1 MVKIVN
7 NYKILIVDDDK
18 EIRIALKEILEK
30 QQYVVVE
37 ASNGDEAISKINNDI
52 DLIILDVMMP
62 NRDGI
67 TTCIEIRENY
77 DMPILFLT
85 AKSTEYDK
93 YIGLSMG
100 GDDYLS
106 KPFSK
111 MELLARVSSL
121 IRRYRVYQNKQ
132 NKNSPLENN
141 YIYIKDL
148 RIDKYASR
156 VYKNNQEITLTN
168 IEYKILMLLAQHK
181 NKIFTLENLYES
193 IWHESYDYSV
203 NQTIMVHIRNLRKK
217 LDDSSKSSQ
226 YIKNVWGRGYCIEED
241 E

>member
-1 MVKIVN
+1 MKIVN

-217 LDDSSKSSQ
+217 LDDSSKSYQ

>member
-1 MVKIVN
+1 MKIVN

-37 ASNGDEAISKINNDI
+37 ASNGDEAITKINNDI

>member
-1 MVKIVN
+1 MKIVN

-181 NKIFTLENLYES
+181 NKIFTLENLYER

>member
-1 MVKIVN
+1 M
-7 NYKILIVDDDK
+7 
-18 EIRIALKEILEK
+18 
-30 QQYVVVE
+30 
-37 ASNGDEAISKINNDI
+37 
-52 DLIILDVMMP
+52 
-62 NRDGI
+62 
-67 TTCIEIRENY
+67 
-77 DMPILFLT
+77 
-85 AKSTEYDK
+85 
-93 YIGLSMG
+93 YI
-100 GDDYLS
+100 
-106 KPFSK
+106 K
-111 MELLARVSSL
+111 
-121 IRRYRVYQNKQ
+121 NKQ

-217 LDDSSKSSQ
+217 LDDSSKVLN
-226 YIKNVWGRGYCIEED
+226 I
-241 E
+241 

>member
-1 MVKIVN
+1 MKIVN

-121 IRRYRVYQNKQ
+121 IRRYRVYQNKR

>member
-1 MVKIVN
+1 
-7 NYKILIVDDDK
+7 
-18 EIRIALKEILEK
+18 
-30 QQYVVVE
+30 
-37 ASNGDEAISKINNDI
+37 
-52 DLIILDVMMP
+52 MMP

-111 MELLARVSSL
+111 IELLARISSL
-121 IRRYRVYQNKQ
+121 IKRYQVYQNKQ
-132 NKNSPLENN
+132 SKNSPLKNN

>member
-1 MVKIVN
+1 MKIVN

-217 LDDSSKSSQ
+217 LDDSSKSSR

>member
-1 MVKIVN
+1 MKIVN

-111 MELLARVSSL
+111 IELLARVSSL

>member
-1 MVKIVN
+1 MKIVN

-193 IWHESYDYSV
+193 IWHELYDYSV

>member
-1 MVKIVN
+1 M
-7 NYKILIVDDDK
+7 
-18 EIRIALKEILEK
+18 EK

-168 IEYKILMLLAQHK
+168 IEFKILMLLAQHK

-203 NQTIMVHIRNLRKK
+203 NQTIMVHIRILRKK

>member
-1 MVKIVN
+1 MN

-30 QQYVVVE
+30 QQYIVVE
-37 ASNGDEAISKINNDI
+37 ASDGDEAISKINNDI

>member
-1 MVKIVN
+1 MKIVN

-30 QQYVVVE
+30 QQYIVVE

-132 NKNSPLENN
+132 NKNSPVENN

>member
-1 MVKIVN
+1 MKIVN

-30 QQYVVVE
+30 QQYIVVE
-37 ASNGDEAISKINNDI
+37 ASDGDEAISKINNDI

-193 IWHESYDYSV
+193 IWPESYDYSV

>member
-1 MVKIVN
+1 MKIVN

-30 QQYVVVE
+30 QQYIVVE

-217 LDDSSKSSQ
+217 LDDSSKVLN
-226 YIKNVWGRGYCIEED
+226 I
-241 E
+241 

>member
-1 MVKIVN
+1 MKIVN
-7 NYKILIVDDDK
+7 KYKILIVDDDK

>member
-1 MVKIVN
+1 MKIVN

-168 IEYKILMLLAQHK
+168 IEYKILMLL
-181 NKIFTLENLYES
+181 
-193 IWHESYDYSV
+193 
-203 NQTIMVHIRNLRKK
+203 
-217 LDDSSKSSQ
+217 
-226 YIKNVWGRGYCIEED
+226 
-241 E
+241 

>member
-1 MVKIVN
+1 MKIVN

-30 QQYVVVE
+30 QQYIVVE

-181 NKIFTLENLYES
+181 NKILTLENLYES

>member
-1 MVKIVN
+1 MKIVN

-111 MELLARVSSL
+111 MELLTRVSSL

>member
-1 MVKIVN
+1 VN

>member
-1 MVKIVN
+1 MKIVN

-37 ASNGDEAISKINNDI
+37 ACNGDEAISKINNDI

>member
-1 MVKIVN
+1 MKIVN

-181 NKIFTLENLYES
+181 NKILTLENLYES

>member
-1 MVKIVN
+1 MKIVN

-30 QQYVVVE
+30 QQYIVVE
-37 ASNGDEAISKINNDI
+37 ASDGDEAISKINNDI

>member
-1 MVKIVN
+1 MKIVN

-226 YIKNVWGRGYCIEED
+226 YINNVWGRGYCIEED

>member
-1 MVKIVN
+1 MKIVN

-168 IEYKILMLLAQHK
+168 IEYKILMLLALLFVALAT
-181 NKIFTLENLYES
+181 ILLTGTLLPEASVES
-193 IWHESYDYSV
+193 TFQS
-203 NQTIMVHIRNLRKK
+203 
-217 LDDSSKSSQ
+217 
-226 YIKNVWGRGYCIEED
+226 
-241 E
+241 

>member
-1 MVKIVN
+1 MPE
-7 NYKILIVDDDK
+7 KILIVDDDK

>member
-1 MVKIVN
+1 MKIVN

-52 DLIILDVMMP
+52 DLIILDIMMP

>member
-1 MVKIVN
+1 MKIVN

-30 QQYVVVE
+30 QQYIVVE

>member
-1 MVKIVN
+1 MKIVN

-148 RIDKYASR
+148 RIDKYVSR

>member
-1 MVKIVN
+1 MKIVN

-121 IRRYRVYQNKQ
+121 IKRYQVYQNKQ
-132 NKNSPLENN
+132 SKNSPLENN

>member
-1 MVKIVN
+1 MKIVN

-52 DLIILDVMMP
+52 DLIILDVMIP

>member
-1 MVKIVN
+1 ML
-7 NYKILIVDDDK
+7 KILIVDDDK

>member
-1 MVKIVN
+1 MN

>member
-1 MVKIVN
+1 MKIVN

-217 LDDSSKSSQ
+217 LD
-226 YIKNVWGRGYCIEED
+226 VWGRGYCIEED

>member
-1 MVKIVN
+1 MKIVN

-203 NQTIMVHIRNLRKK
+203 NQTIMVHIRNLRK
-217 LDDSSKSSQ
+217 
-226 YIKNVWGRGYCIEED
+226 N
-241 E
+241 

>member
-1 MVKIVN
+1 MKIVN

-52 DLIILDVMMP
+52 DLFILDVMMP

>member
-1 MVKIVN
+1 MKIVN

-30 QQYVVVE
+30 QQYIVVE

-241 E
+241 K

>member
-1 MVKIVN
+1 MKIVN

-30 QQYVVVE
+30 QQYIVVE

-62 NRDGI
+62 SRDGI

>member
-1 MVKIVN
+1 MKIVN
-7 NYKILIVDDDK
+7 NYKILFVDDDK

-30 QQYVVVE
+30 QQYIVVE